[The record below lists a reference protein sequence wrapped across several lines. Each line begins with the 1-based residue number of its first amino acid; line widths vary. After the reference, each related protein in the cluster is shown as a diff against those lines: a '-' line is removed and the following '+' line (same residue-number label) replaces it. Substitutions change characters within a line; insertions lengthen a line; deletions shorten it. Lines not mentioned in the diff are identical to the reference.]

1 MRSFGWK
8 TDGSVREWIFA
19 EGYRFDFFQAIR
31 LLERMYV
38 GEKRNLT
45 SQDIASFGTEFDEN
59 AKVFDEIRLRS
70 RVDFT
75 FPSSEI
81 HQISPVSSAPYRA
94 EITANILS
102 LAGTQGPLPD
112 VFAELLLERV
122 KYRDTALS
130 DFLDIFHH
138 RLLLLMYRVRQRHR
152 LWLEWQRP
160 DTGSM
165 AKYIRS
171 FSGLSFPELHQKIQV
186 RDNVILAYSGLL
198 WQKPRSAVA
207 LEGILSQYFEVKA
220 KIVPMLGSWIRIEKD
235 DRTRIGKQKNE
246 TALGAGSYIGKKV
259 WNRQGRFDVHLCQL
273 SLHKFREFLPG
284 NEKHAELVDLIK
296 FYTNDQFE
304 FRIRLSLCPG
314 EAPKTRLGQS
324 VLGWTSWMNPKT
336 MKKSISI
343 ATA

>member
-38 GEKRNLT
+38 GEKRSRT
-45 SQDIASFGTEFDEN
+45 SQDVVTFSRDFDGY
-59 AKVFDEIRLRS
+59 ADVFDEIRLRS
-70 RVDFT
+70 RVDFA

-81 HQISPVSSAPYRA
+81 YQISPVSDAPYRA

-122 KYRDTALS
+122 KYQDTALS

-160 DTGSM
+160 DVGSM

-171 FSGLSFPELHQKIQV
+171 FSGLSFQELHQKIQV

-207 LEGILSQYFEVKA
+207 LERILSQYFEVTA
-220 KIVPMLGSWIRIEKD
+220 KIIPMLGSWMCIEKD
-235 DRTRIGKQKNE
+235 DRIRIGKQENN
-246 TALGAGSYIGKKV
+246 TALGVGSYIGKKV
-259 WNRQGRFDVHLCQL
+259 WNRQGRFDVHLSQL

-284 NEKHAELVDLIK
+284 NEKHSELVDLIK

-304 FRIRLSLCPG
+304 FRIQLSLRSG
-314 EAPKTRLGQS
+314 EAPTFRLGQS
-324 VLGWTSWMNPKT
+324 VLGWTSWMKPKT
-336 MKKSISI
+336 MKRSISI